1 MTLIRRAIST
11 VQAGIIIVVIVLA
24 AIIGVVYMRF
34 APQPSQLSTTTSQA
48 SSKVVDTLS
57 IDAWLWPLD
66 DLNQLG
72 SLSELPWPNPLAFT
86 VYQPLVT
93 VNMTAEFQ
101 EGVIHYL
108 PGLATWT
115 VSPDGTTYTF
125 NLKPNVRFSS
135 GDPLNAY
142 QGWGEMYGFYY
153 LSGNSSAWLESYSL
167 FDMSPVQFG
176 PATIDLMT
184 KSGVVNPTEDLLN
197 IMSNSAWPIYV
208 TDPYTIVFRLVA
220 PFEWFPGMFVVYD
233 GLIFDVQWLLENGGF
248 GTPAAFNPYFN
259 LNPIP
264 GTGPYMVTGVGGNAY
279 VKFEQNPTYW
289 GANMTADEIAQ
300 QPMFDPGHAKKVIVY
315 YKTDDI
321 SRYSDLATGGV
332 QIADIQ
338 TPNWNLVTNDPE
350 TYSYLK
356 MPPWNGEVALLG
368 LNSHLYPTNITLVR
382 QAIVHAINYTEI
394 AAKAYLGEL
403 SPYVGPEY
411 PAWKDYYNLG
421 NFQPYQY
428 NLTLAKQLLAEASL
442 TDIPPLLLRVQ
453 SGCPTCTNAVEVIQS
468 NLADIGITVTI
479 QVELPSLFNS
489 KLGTYEYD
497 LENAEQIGQLA
508 FTNSGFGWGPATL
521 TPADYWVTFVSNQSL
536 WGNDQAYYNPVVQK
550 AINAFFTNSSN
561 PAYLHSLVKDAQ
573 AQIYDDAT
581 YAWLGTFGLWLPSG
595 GSIVWKNGVVTHFFV
610 DPVWTGQS
618 TEPIFNTVTFG
629 PAA

>member
-1 MTLIRRAIST
+1 MLGKKGITR
-11 VQAGIIIVVIVLA
+11 VQAGLLIAVVIVAVVIA
-24 AIIGVVYMRF
+24 ASYPSFIPSPSPTTQTVAGPKII
-34 APQPSQLSTTTSQA
+34 
-48 SSKVVDTLS
+48 DTLS

-66 DLNQLG
+66 DLNQLA
-72 SLSELPWPNPLAFT
+72 SISELPWPSPLAFT

-101 EGVIHYL
+101 EGVIQYL
-108 PGLATWT
+108 PGLASWT
-115 VSPDGTTYTF
+115 MSPDGMTYTF
-125 NLKPNVRFSS
+125 NLKQNVKFSN

-142 QGWGEMYGFYY
+142 QVWGEMYGFYY

-184 KSGVVNPTEDLLN
+184 KSGLVNPTQDLLN
-197 IMSNSAWPIYV
+197 IMMDKSWPVYV
-208 TDPYTIVFRLVA
+208 TDPNTIVFRLIA
-220 PFEWFPGMFVVYD
+220 PFVWFPGMFVVFN
-233 GLIFDVQWLLENGGF
+233 GLIFDVQWALENGGF
-248 GTPAAFNPYFN
+248 GTPAAFNTFFN
-259 LNPIP
+259 QHPIP
-264 GTGPYMVTGVGGNAY
+264 GTGPYVVTGVSENAY
-279 VKFEQNPTYW
+279 VKFAQNPTYW

-300 QPMFDPGHAKKVIVY
+300 QPMFDPGHAKTVIVY
-315 YKTDDI
+315 YKTDDVA
-321 SRYSDLATGGV
+321 RYTDLSTGAV

-338 TPNWNLVTNDPE
+338 SPDWNLVTNNPE
-350 TYSYLK
+350 TFSYFK

-368 LNSHLYPTNITLVR
+368 LNSHIYPTNITSVR
-382 QAIVHAINYTEI
+382 QAIVHALNYTEI
-394 AAKAYLGEL
+394 AEKAYLGQL

-411 PAWKDYYNLG
+411 PAWKDYYDLG
-421 NFQPYQY
+421 NFKPYEY
-428 NLTLAKQLLAEASL
+428 NLTLAKQLLAKANL
-442 TDIPPLLLRVQ
+442 TNIPPLLLRVQ
-453 SGCPTCTNAVEVIQS
+453 SGCPVCTNAVEVIQS
-468 NLADIGITVTI
+468 DLADLGLTVNI
-479 QVELPSLFNS
+479 QVMLPSLFNAQ
-489 KLGTYEYD
+489 LGTYEYD
-497 LENAEQIGQLA
+497 LENAEQIGQIV

-521 TPADYWVTFVSNQSL
+521 TPADYWVTFTSNQSL

-561 PAYLHSLVKDAQ
+561 PTYLKSLVTAAQ

-595 GSIVWKNGVVTHFFV
+595 GSIVWKNGVVTGFFV

-629 PAA
+629 PNA